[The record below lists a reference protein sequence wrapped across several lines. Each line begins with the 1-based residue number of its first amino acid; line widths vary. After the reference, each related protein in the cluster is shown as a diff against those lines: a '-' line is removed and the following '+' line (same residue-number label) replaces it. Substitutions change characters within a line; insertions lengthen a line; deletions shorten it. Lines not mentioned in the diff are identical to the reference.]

1 MEINEQQKE
10 NADNSL
16 VSSQQYLKK
25 LTEDNS
31 KNWLTNM
38 FEGVVKQAL
47 RCHSCGQISTKFEP
61 FTSLSLPV
69 SFDPN
74 RNNARL
80 SVVYIYDT
88 DKFTRYDLYFK
99 PGKYSLQEV
108 SDRLKNIA

>member
-1 MEINEQQKE
+1 
-10 NADNSL
+10 
-16 VSSQQYLKK
+16 
-25 LTEDNS
+25 
-31 KNWLTNM
+31 M

-47 RCHSCGQISTKFEP
+47 RCHSCGHISTKFEP

-74 RNNARL
+74 RNKARL

-88 DKFTRYDLYFK
+88 DKFTRYDLYFS

-108 SDRLKNIA
+108 SDRLKNEVQNDRKDLRYGKRVFILADL